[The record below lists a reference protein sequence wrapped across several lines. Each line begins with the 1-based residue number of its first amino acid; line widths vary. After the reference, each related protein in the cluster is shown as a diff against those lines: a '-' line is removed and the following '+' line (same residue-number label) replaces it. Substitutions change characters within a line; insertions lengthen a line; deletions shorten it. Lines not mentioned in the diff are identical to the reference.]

1 MPLQIPPYL
10 KGWKSLFIF
19 YLLLL
24 IGSSISRWI
33 LKTEDIPVTFEHEI
47 TLQKVKNGHLSP
59 HTTSLSYLDV
69 YTGGLK
75 KPPIILIVSGSA
87 VDKQNIIDLSMAL
100 GDKARV
106 IAPFYVEAD
115 VPDYSSNAQSLYI
128 AQILKKI
135 NIPNV
140 HAVSH
145 GFGGIAAIK
154 FVAQNPEYVNSLVL
168 LSSTGV
174 QELELLG
181 SYQLNQGVYAV
192 QLAVIWAVQNLI
204 PHFGILDQFSID
216 TKYAKSLFE
225 SDSRSVRNI
234 LSDFNKPA
242 LIIHG
247 KEDTF
252 VPAGNAFEH
261 HRIVPQS
268 ELKLYEGGY
277 NIIQTDLRSVAR
289 DITDF
294 VISVEKNKAKTKSEV
309 STLKLIQSKLPF
321 DGTKGG
327 KLQGSALVVII
338 VLIIL
343 ATLISEDLTCI
354 GAGLMVARGI
364 IGFWP
369 AVFGCLAGIFFGDI
383 LIYLMGKSLG
393 RSAIKKRPIKWF
405 LDESDIDRTYQWFE
419 AKGPA
424 IIIASRFIPGSR
436 FPTYF
441 TAGALGASFLMFIL
455 YFGVASIIWTPLL
468 VGLAVLIGQELIGYF
483 TIYQEYALWIVIGT
497 LLGLTFIFHV
507 IVPLFTYKGRRL
519 WYGKIKRFRN
529 WEFWPPFVLYF
540 PVVLSIVWRW
550 KNFKPSVFAAANPT
564 IELGGFIGESKR
576 AILDKIGSKD
586 RVAVYRFLP
595 GSYSHKRKLQE
606 INEFVRDK
614 GLNYPVVL
622 KPDVGERGRG
632 VHIVKSEDELQDVLS
647 KIHGDYL
654 VQEYADGLEFGIF
667 YYRFPDK
674 ENGEIFSITE
684 KRLLNLTADGKC
696 TIEKLILKHPRA
708 VCLAEHHFKV
718 HADKLYNV
726 PEKGEKIKLVELGTH
741 ARGAI
746 FYDGKE
752 YLTQELMAQ
761 IDKIAKSTDGFY
773 FGRFDIKVPSTK
785 DLKEGNNL
793 KIVELNGVSSEATH
807 IYHPGYTVFDAWK
820 VLINQWHL
828 AYKIGK
834 KNVEDGHYCPTTRHI
849 IKAILKHFSA
859 RFKK

>member
-1 MPLQIPPYL
+1 MPLQIPPYV
-10 KGWKSLFIF
+10 KGWKSILLIYLF
-19 YLLLL
+19 LL
-24 IGSSISRWI
+24 IGSSAVRWFI
-33 LKTEDIPVTFEHEI
+33 PQHKSAVEYEKTVTVNKI
-47 TLQKVKNGHLSP
+47 TNGRLLEN
-59 HTTSLSYLDV
+59 TTSLNYLDI
-69 YTGGLK
+69 YEGNSAA
-75 KPPIILIVSGSA
+75 PPVILLVSGSEA
-87 VDKQNIIDLSMAL
+87 NKQNIIDLSVSLANSV
-100 GDKARV
+100 RV
-106 IAPFYVEAD
+106 IAPFYID
-115 VPDYSSNAQSLYI
+115 KKVPDYSAEAQVQYI
-128 AQILKKI
+128 RQVLQHK
-135 NIPNV
+135 NITDV
-140 HAVSH
+140 HVVAH
-145 GFGGIAAIK
+145 GFGGAAAIT
-154 FVAQNPEYVNSLVL
+154 FISQNPKNVNSLVL

-181 SYQLNQGVYAV
+181 SYQLNQAVYAV
-192 QLAVIWAVQNLI
+192 QLAVIWTVQNLV
-204 PHFGILDQFSID
+204 PHFGALDQFNID
-216 TKYAKSLFE
+216 TNYARSLFE
-225 SDSRSVRNI
+225 TDHRRVRSI
-234 LSDFNKPA
+234 LRSFRKPA

-247 KEDTF
+247 RDDTF

-261 HRIVPQS
+261 KRIVPQS
-268 ELKLYEGGY
+268 RLKLYDGGY
-277 NIIQTDLRSVAR
+277 NIIQTYLPSVAK
-289 DITDF
+289 DIAGF
-294 VISVEKNKAKTKSEV
+294 VASVEAGLAKSKKDV
-309 STLKLIQSKLPF
+309 SALELVQSKLPF

-327 KLQGSALVVII
+327 KLQGSALAVII

-343 ATLISEDLTCI
+343 STLISEDLTCI

-383 LIYLMGKSLG
+383 LIYFMGRSLG
-393 RSAIKKRPIKWF
+393 RSAIKKRPVKWF
-405 LDESDIDRTYQWFE
+405 LNESDIDRTYQWFE

-441 TAGALGASFLMFIL
+441 TAGALGASFLMFII

-483 TIYQEYALWIVIGT
+483 TLYQDYALWIVIGT

-519 WYGKIKRFRN
+519 WYGKIKRITN
-529 WEFWPPFVLYF
+529 WEFWPPYVVYF
-540 PVVLSIVWRW
+540 PVLFSILWRW
-550 KNFKPSVFAAANPT
+550 KNFKPSVFAAANPG
-564 IELGGFIGESKR
+564 IEFGGFIGESKR

-586 RVAVYRFLP
+586 QVAIYRFLP
-595 GSYSHKRKLQE
+595 NSYNYDSKQHA
-606 INEFVRDK
+606 IDK
-614 GLNYPVVL
+614 FIHDNGLNYPIVL

-632 VHIVKSEDELQDVLS
+632 VHIVKSENELKDVLS

-654 VQEYADGLEFGIF
+654 VQEYADGIEFGIF

-674 ENGEIFSITE
+674 KTGNIFSITE

-726 PEKGEKIKLVELGTH
+726 PDKGEKIKLVELGTH

-752 YLTQELMAQ
+752 YLTQNLMTE
-761 IDKIAKSTDGFY
+761 IDKISKTFEGFY
-773 FGRFDIKVPSTK
+773 FGRFDIKVPSIK
-785 DLKEGNNL
+785 DLKEGKNL

-807 IYHPGYTVFDAWK
+807 IYHPGYSILNAWK
-820 VLINQWHL
+820 VLIKQWHL
-828 AYKIGK
+828 AYQIGK
-834 KNVEDGHYCPTTRHI
+834 KNVDQGHYYPTLREITEI
-849 IKAILKHFSA
+849 ILRHFSK
-859 RFKK
+859 RLKK